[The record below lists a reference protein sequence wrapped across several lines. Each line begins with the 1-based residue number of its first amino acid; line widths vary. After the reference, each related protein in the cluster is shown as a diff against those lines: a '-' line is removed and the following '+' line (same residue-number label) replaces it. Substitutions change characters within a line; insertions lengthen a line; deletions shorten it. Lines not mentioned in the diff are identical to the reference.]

1 MKISD
6 FLGGTTS
13 VSDQKTRGT
22 KRKTTGTSTV
32 ASTSH
37 DSVEITN
44 TSAQLSQLEDTLNQ
58 IDVSSTEK
66 MEAVRQAVADGSF
79 KVDEQAVANALIQG
93 SIEQLKRQNKK

>member
-6 FLGGTTS
+6 FLGGSTS
-13 VSDQKTRGT
+13 ISDQKSRGT
-22 KRKTTGTSTV
+22 KRKTTGASTV
-32 ASTSH
+32 TSSSH

-44 TSAQLSQLEDTLNQ
+44 TSAQLSQLEDALSQ
-58 IDVSSTEK
+58 IDVASTEK
-66 MEAVRQAVADGSF
+66 LEAVRQAVAEGSF